1 MLQKEQNIV
10 CAHKDSYLFKKRVLL
25 KVFLF

>member
-10 CAHKDSYLFKKRVLL
+10 CAHKGNN
-25 KVFLF
+25 